1 MPINRVTIVGNLTR
15 DPELR
20 ALPSGGNVCS
30 LRVAVNER
38 RKDAS
43 GQWADAPNF
52 FNVTIFGNSADN
64 AAKFLAKGRQVA
76 VDGRLRW
83 REWQDQQG
91 NKRESIE
98 IVAQDVQFIGGREGG
113 GQPGGGGGAGAPV
126 SSRAGSPRRP
136 ATTGAEA
143 ASRAAASRARERR
156 TRSSRAT
163 SVVRPGLGPAA
174 AASRADAAVPA
185 AGGRRAA
192 GAVVR
197 HRLRTTTSRSRVFGG
212 PTSGELPRD
221 VTVSAGRAET
231 WHPFLS
237 C

>member
-20 ALPSGGNVCS
+20 GLPSGGNVCS

-43 GQWADAPNF
+43 GQWTDAPNF

-98 IVAQDVQFIGGREGG
+98 IVAQDVQFIGGRDGG
-113 GQPGGGGGAGAPV
+113 GQQPGGGGGWGAP
-126 SSRAGSPRRP
+126 P
-136 ATTGAEA
+136 AQA
-143 ASRAAASRARERR
+143 APPAQDDWGGGGQQGGGGFSG
-156 TRSSRAT
+156 
-163 SVVRPGLGPAA
+163 PGTAYPVEQG
-174 AASRADAAVPA
+174 D
-185 AGGRRAA
+185 
-192 GAVVR
+192 
-197 HRLRTTTSRSRVFGG
+197 FGG
-212 PTSGELPRD
+212 PAQGGGFQQQPQQPQQGQYQQPQQPS
-221 VTVSAGRAET
+221 SAPVADDDI
-231 WHPFLS
+231 PF
-237 C
+237 

>member
-20 ALPSGGNVCS
+20 GLPSGGNVCS

-43 GQWADAPNF
+43 GQWTDAPNF

-113 GQPGGGGGAGAPV
+113 GQPGGGGGGGWNQQQGGQSAP
-126 SSRAGSPRRP
+126 P
-136 ATTGAEA
+136 ANDDWGGGGGQQGGGF
-143 ASRAAASRARERR
+143 SG
-156 TRSSRAT
+156 
-163 SVVRPGLGPAA
+163 PGTAYPVEQG
-174 AASRADAAVPA
+174 D
-185 AGGRRAA
+185 
-192 GAVVR
+192 
-197 HRLRTTTSRSRVFGG
+197 FGG
-212 PTSGELPRD
+212 PAQGGGFQPQQPQQGGGFQPQAPQQQPS
-221 VTVSAGRAET
+221 SAPVADDDI
-231 WHPFLS
+231 PF
-237 C
+237 

>member
-20 ALPSGGNVCS
+20 GLPSGGNVCS

-43 GQWADAPNF
+43 GQWTDAPNF

-64 AAKFLAKGRQVA
+64 AAKFLSKGRQVA

-113 GQPGGGGGAGAPV
+113 GQPQGGGGWGQPPAQAAP
-126 SSRAGSPRRP
+126 P
-136 ATTGAEA
+136 AQDDWGGGGQQQGGGF
-143 ASRAAASRARERR
+143 SG
-156 TRSSRAT
+156 
-163 SVVRPGLGPAA
+163 PGTAYPVEQG
-174 AASRADAAVPA
+174 D
-185 AGGRRAA
+185 
-192 GAVVR
+192 
-197 HRLRTTTSRSRVFGG
+197 FGG
-212 PTSGELPRD
+212 PAQGGGFPSQPPQQGGGFQPQPPQQPS
-221 VTVSAGRAET
+221 SAPVADDDI
-231 WHPFLS
+231 PF
-237 C
+237 